1 MYLCGDMRQ
10 HLLWMSVTHRCVLA
24 SVWDRDCFYRET
36 VSLCC
41 CFLFLRG
48 RFVCEEGVC
57 SNRKSWTRSRAL
69 PVLLSRTSLSPWA
82 PSSRPWVDSEEG
94 HPRLARLPGTHG
106 RVALGVFRLPH
117 ASSRPHLLAQLREG
131 IAAGQV
137 AVGTG
142 DRLSPLAQA
151 PPPASMCLTREDQG
165 EFSKSQLQE
174 KLK

>member
-1 MYLCGDMRQ
+1 MRLYISKCLAQDLMKEKGFVRVFYCCITNCHKLRDFKQYTFVSQFASGDMA
-10 HLLWMSVTHRCVLA
+10 W
-24 SVWDRDCFYRET
+24 
-36 VSLCC
+36 
-41 CFLFLRG
+41 
-48 RFVCEEGVC
+48 
-57 SNRKSWTRSRAL
+57 
-69 PVLLSRTSLSPWA
+69 
-82 PSSRPWVDSEEG
+82 
-94 HPRLARLPGTHG
+94 LPGTHG
-106 RVALGVFRLPH
+106 RVALGVFWLPY